1 MNAKNLCPPRGAELY
16 PTECV
21 ARQIVA
27 VRTANPDSHCWD
39 CPAATTLQAKHNK
52 PKAPVHDLAKA
63 RLEKVGGR
71 GGRATEMPNL
81 NRLRSPLRGQIRTE
95 AGRPAGAISRLGV
108 RQSASQR
115 VKITTGDLIRMAA
128 ELWGVSVKGIR
139 GKTRRAKVVAAR
151 HAVCAVAYD
160 VLGKSYAS
168 IGYAMG
174 RNHSAALRGADNARR
189 GFKHRID
196 RELYAELEA
205 AARAARG
212 E

>member
-1 MNAKNLCPPRGAELY
+1 MLCVPMKKSDMPPA
-16 PTECV
+16 ECV

-52 PKAPVHDLAKA
+52 PKAPVHNLAKA
-63 RLEKVGGR
+63 RLEKVGPAPKAEKAR
-71 GGRATEMPNL
+71 KLTTQ
-81 NRLRSPLRGQIRTE
+81 PLVGQIRTE
-95 AGRPAGAISRLGV
+95 EVQGEPMAKSKAKRR
-108 RQSASQR
+108 QR
-115 VKITTGDLIRMAA
+115 VRTGDVIRLAA
-128 ELWGVSVKGIR
+128 ELWGVSVREVR
-139 GKTRRAKVVAAR
+139 GKTRRQDVCSAR

-174 RNHSAALRGADNARR
+174 RNHSAALRGADNARH

-212 E
+212 GEGL